1 MKIKITTSCSG
12 YHFSFTQGETIE
24 VEDYIGKDL
33 IQCGFAEEV
42 KIVKTSKRDTKSM
55 VKDMKPK
62 GESNAID
69 T

>member
-12 YHFSFTQGETIE
+12 YHFSFTQGETVE
-24 VEDYIGKDL
+24 VADYIGKDL
-33 IQCGFAEEV
+33 IQCGFAEEI
-42 KIVKTSKRDTKSM
+42 KTIKTSKRDTKSTARDT
-55 VKDMKPK
+55 KTE